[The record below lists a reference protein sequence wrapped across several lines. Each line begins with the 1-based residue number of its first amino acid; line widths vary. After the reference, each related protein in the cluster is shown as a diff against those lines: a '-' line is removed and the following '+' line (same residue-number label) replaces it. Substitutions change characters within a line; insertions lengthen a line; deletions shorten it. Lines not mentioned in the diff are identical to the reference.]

1 MNQHDKEPPRPSG
14 NSIDWDDPNLKSLL
28 SKTEGWSLDN
38 RGVFSPIPCE
48 LQIGWGAGVAKA
60 ATLVFQRNDVLVVEA
75 TFIIPLGEQVRVD
88 RMQAGTH
95 RSSWGSVVE
104 GRAGNRAEDR
114 ANGIHVY
121 WIHAR

>member
-1 MNQHDKEPPRPSG
+1 MNPHHKNPPSPSG
-14 NSIDWDDPNLKSLL
+14 SSIDWDDPSLKSLL

-48 LQIGWGAGVAKA
+48 LHIGWGAGVAKA

-75 TFIIPLGEQVRVD
+75 PFVIALGEQVRVD
-88 RMQAGTH
+88 RIQAGTP
-95 RSSWGSVVE
+95 RSHWGLVME

-121 WIHAR
+121 WIHLR

>member
-1 MNQHDKEPPRPSG
+1 MNQHYKEPPRPSG

-48 LQIGWGAGVAKA
+48 LQVGWGAGSAKP
-60 ATLVFQRNDVLVVEA
+60 ATLVFQNNDVLVVEA
-75 TFIIPLGEQVRVD
+75 PFIIPLGEQVRID

-95 RSSWGSVVE
+95 RSSWGAVVE
-104 GRAGNRAEDR
+104 GRPGHRAEDR